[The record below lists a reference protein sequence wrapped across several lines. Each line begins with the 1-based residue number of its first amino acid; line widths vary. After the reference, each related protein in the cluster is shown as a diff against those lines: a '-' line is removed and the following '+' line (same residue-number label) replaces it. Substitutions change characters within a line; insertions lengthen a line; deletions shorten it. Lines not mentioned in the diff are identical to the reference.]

1 MLANGD
7 RANFAPISKNM
18 PNRCL
23 SVAGSFVVLVKDTG
37 ERKERTM
44 RGRNYLRVAAAALAA
59 FVASL
64 LWYTVF
70 GGAMVELS
78 GADSSNAANTVT
90 PAWAML
96 FVVAQSLVVAS
107 VLAYLVSHL
116 GIVDRRAAFRLGAL
130 VWIFP
135 ASILLGSVVH
145 ENVPPALAAIHAGD
159 WLAKLLLI
167 SVILGTWRKGAS
179 ASGLDNSPS
188 PGESRARRVKVV
200 GR

>member
-1 MLANGD
+1 
-7 RANFAPISKNM
+7 
-18 PNRCL
+18 
-23 SVAGSFVVLVKDTG
+23 VASSFVVLVKDTG
-37 ERKERTM
+37 ERKERSM
-44 RGRNYLRVAAAALAA
+44 RGRNYLRVAASALAA

-64 LWYTVF
+64 AWYTVF

-78 GADSSNAANTVT
+78 GADPSTMSNTAT

-107 VLAYLVSHL
+107 VLAYFVSRL
-116 GIVDRRAAFRLGAL
+116 GIVGRRAALRLGGL
-130 VWIFP
+130 VWIIP

-159 WLAKLLLI
+159 WLAKLLLM
-167 SVILGTWRKGAS
+167 SVILGTWRKGVRAGGVGS
-179 ASGLDNSPS
+179 SPS
-188 PGESRARRVKVV
+188 PGELRGRPVKVV

>member
-1 MLANGD
+1 
-7 RANFAPISKNM
+7 
-18 PNRCL
+18 
-23 SVAGSFVVLVKDTG
+23 VAGSFVVLVKDTG

-44 RGRNYLRVAAAALAA
+44 RSRNYVRVVAAALAA

-64 LWYTVF
+64 AWYTVF

-78 GADSSNAANTVT
+78 GADRSTAANTAT

-107 VLAYLVSHL
+107 VLAHLVSRL
-116 GIVDRRAAFRLGAL
+116 GIVDRIAALRLGAL

-145 ENVPPALAAIHAGD
+145 ENVPLALAAIHAGD
-159 WLAKLLLI
+159 WLAKLLLM
-167 SVILGTWRKGAS
+167 SFILGKRRKGAGVGGVGS
-179 ASGLDNSPS
+179 RPS
-188 PGESRARRVKVV
+188 PGELRGRPVKVV

>member
-1 MLANGD
+1 
-7 RANFAPISKNM
+7 
-18 PNRCL
+18 
-23 SVAGSFVVLVKDTG
+23 
-37 ERKERTM
+37 M
-44 RGRNYLRVAAAALAA
+44 RGRNYLRVAVAALAA

-64 LWYTVF
+64 AWYMVF

-78 GADSSNAANTVT
+78 GAAPSTVANTAT

-96 FVVAQSLVVAS
+96 FVVAQSLVVAL
-107 VLAYLVSHL
+107 VLAYLVSRL
-116 GIVDRRAAFRLGAL
+116 GIVDWRAALRLGVL

-167 SVILGTWRKGAS
+167 SVILGTSRKGAS
-179 ASGLDNSPS
+179 TGGVGTRPS
-188 PGESRARRVKVV
+188 PGKLRDRPAKIV

>member
-1 MLANGD
+1 
-7 RANFAPISKNM
+7 
-18 PNRCL
+18 
-23 SVAGSFVVLVKDTG
+23 VAGSFVVLVKDTR
-37 ERKERTM
+37 ERKERSM

-64 LWYTVF
+64 AWYTVF
-70 GGAMVELS
+70 GGVMVDLS
-78 GADSSNAANTVT
+78 GVDPSTAVNTAT

-107 VLAYLVSHL
+107 VLAYLVSYL

-159 WLAKLLLI
+159 WLAKLLLV

-179 ASGLDNSPS
+179 ADGSGSRPL
-188 PGESRARRVKVV
+188 PGELP
-200 GR
+200 G